1 MDYKNGKVY
10 QVLNNVNDDIYIG
23 STCQALS
30 KRLYE
35 HKSHLND
42 GKGDLHKL
50 MRDIGKE
57 PFYIELIELYPCNN
71 REELRAREGYYI
83 RERGSLNK
91 LIAGRTH
98 QEWYEEN
105 KEHIKSYKKQ
115 YHKDN
120 QESINVKLKK
130 YYKDNK
136 ANINQK
142 QNEKIQCS
150 VCGCYS
156 GKANISTHQKTKK
169 CKSYVKPIEN
179 EE

>member
-1 MDYKNGKVY
+1 MGYKNGKVY

-23 STCQALS
+23 STYQALS

-35 HKSHLND
+35 HKSDSNE
-42 GKGDLHKL
+42 GKGELYKL

-91 LIAGRTH
+91 VIAGRTQ
-98 QEWYEEN
+98 QEWKNTTEYDKQYHDKN
-105 KEHIKSYKKQ
+105 KEHIHSRK
-115 YHKDN
+115 
-120 QESINVKLKK
+120 
-130 YYKDNK
+130 
-136 ANINQK
+136 
-142 QNEKIQCS
+142 NERITCN

-156 GKANISTHQKTKK
+156 SKANISTHQKTKK
-169 CKSYVKPIEN
+169 CKSFVKLTET
-179 EE
+179 